1 MKKIVAILV
10 IIKLTISVALAQIP
24 IVITGRLAD
33 LNNEAI
39 SGANI
44 IIQTIDSVFI
54 AATNS
59 NSDGGF
65 SIKSNTSQYILLV
78 EHISCEPFFMKFVN
92 GDVGTIILTEAKSM
106 LKSVIVSA
114 DVSIVK
120 KEKGKTLVQIAG
132 SPFQSLGDISEI
144 LKRAPNMQVSENGI
158 SVFGRGTPLIYID
171 DKISSFN
178 ELKILQP
185 SEIIYMEIDRNP
197 SARYDASYK
206 SVIKIKTKRNKD
218 GISAQIYE
226 QAMFARTFRN
236 TAGVQMQINKGKW
249 YNYFSYKNSLSNAL
263 EYITNVESINKPDY
277 QLLDTINQIYRTRSH
292 SNNIVYGSQLKLN
305 ERHSFNLQ
313 YYMNVFSKPIGDFN
327 LTKSAENVYLNNT
340 IPQKVNVESYDKK
353 LSPSHKLSLGYT
365 FDIDS
370 LSKFEINTDYAY
382 VKNNGEENIY
392 QEHINENFKDT
403 IFVNNIS
410 VSHVFNL
417 ETKYSKSFD
426 AVNFL
431 IGTRYSAIA
440 GDNSTDYKTENT
452 FTQLKNNTIGLYA
465 TLGKEYKKW
474 GYEFGLLD
482 EIINDNVIVNGKTIR
497 NNWDNNIFPSIDFY
511 TTELIKNVELS
522 LTYTSRIRRASISEL
537 NPAIS
542 YSNSVVILKGN
553 PFINSTI
560 IHSISLSSTI
570 WKNFNFAF
578 EYTYLKNPIM
588 PTGVLSENKQSIIF
602 QPVNINNA
610 YACMITASY
619 SNQWRMFTLS
629 IDGNLDFPY
638 SKIPY
643 MDSYIINKGAK
654 FYGSISGDLNIIK
667 QTSISGSFQYSSGGY
682 ELMTKWDPTY
692 DLSVGI
698 TQHLFNKKLMINISM
713 FDILGKSS
721 GGWRD
726 RYGYYETSEIGNY
739 DNRYVRIMFRY
750 NFNNFKNNYKIRG
763 DSDIFNRV
771 N

>member
-10 IIKLTISVALAQIP
+10 IIKLAISVALAQIP

-33 LNNEAI
+33 LNNEAV

-59 NSDGGF
+59 NSDGVF

-78 EHISCEPFFMKFVN
+78 EHISYEPFFKKFVN

-106 LKSVIVSA
+106 LNSVIVSA

-144 LKRAPNMQVSENGI
+144 LKRVPSMQVSENGI

-277 QLLDTINQIYRTRSH
+277 QLLDTINQIYRARSH

-313 YYMNVFSKPIGDFN
+313 YYMNVFFKPIGDFN
-327 LTKSAENVYLNNT
+327 LTKNAENVYLNNT

-370 LSKFEINTDYAY
+370 K
-382 VKNNGEENIY
+382 
-392 QEHINENFKDT
+392 
-403 IFVNNIS
+403 
-410 VSHVFNL
+410 
-417 ETKYSKSFD
+417 
-426 AVNFL
+426 
-431 IGTRYSAIA
+431 
-440 GDNSTDYKTENT
+440 
-452 FTQLKNNTIGLYA
+452 
-465 TLGKEYKKW
+465 
-474 GYEFGLLD
+474 
-482 EIINDNVIVNGKTIR
+482 
-497 NNWDNNIFPSIDFY
+497 
-511 TTELIKNVELS
+511 
-522 LTYTSRIRRASISEL
+522 
-537 NPAIS
+537 
-542 YSNSVVILKGN
+542 
-553 PFINSTI
+553 
-560 IHSISLSSTI
+560 
-570 WKNFNFAF
+570 
-578 EYTYLKNPIM
+578 
-588 PTGVLSENKQSIIF
+588 
-602 QPVNINNA
+602 
-610 YACMITASY
+610 
-619 SNQWRMFTLS
+619 
-629 IDGNLDFPY
+629 
-638 SKIPY
+638 
-643 MDSYIINKGAK
+643 
-654 FYGSISGDLNIIK
+654 
-667 QTSISGSFQYSSGGY
+667 
-682 ELMTKWDPTY
+682 
-692 DLSVGI
+692 
-698 TQHLFNKKLMINISM
+698 
-713 FDILGKSS
+713 
-721 GGWRD
+721 
-726 RYGYYETSEIGNY
+726 
-739 DNRYVRIMFRY
+739 
-750 NFNNFKNNYKIRG
+750 
-763 DSDIFNRV
+763 
-771 N
+771 